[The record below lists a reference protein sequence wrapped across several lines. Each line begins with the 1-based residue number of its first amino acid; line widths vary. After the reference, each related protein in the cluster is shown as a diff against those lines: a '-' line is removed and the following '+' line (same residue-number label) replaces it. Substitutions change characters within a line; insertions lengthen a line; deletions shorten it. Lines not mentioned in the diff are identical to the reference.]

1 MLGIDDAS
9 RMMRID
15 DLTTRYVNVRDD
27 GTVILPSWLDSYIFS
42 ELKASYCKE
51 CKDLVVLDWGH
62 REVLKYLGTYFP
74 RSFAE
79 SYTIFRKLIKGKPD
93 CVPCSRSVDIFDFG
107 CGTGGELLGM
117 ILALKASCPAIR
129 RVRIK
134 ALDGNT
140 HALRL
145 LELLLLKL
153 STEISTEIVMEPLA
167 IAIDDFYDLHTI
179 DKVVCDTFDFA
190 MVSKAVCEFVTK
202 QQLEENNPYTHIA
215 RFLLSKLNE
224 NGVLYLSDI
233 TTYNSEAQEWLS
245 VLVDEA
251 LAQLECDVVL
261 SSSGYCEAFKV
272 SHSARLQDVSK
283 VTWRILR
290 QTKRL

>member
-1 MLGIDDAS
+1 
-9 RMMRID
+9 MMRID
-15 DLTTRYVNVRDD
+15 DLTTKYVNVRDD

-62 REVLKYLGTYFP
+62 REMLKYLGTYFP

-79 SYTIFRKLIKGKPD
+79 SYTIFRKLIKRKPD
-93 CVPCSRSVDIFDFG
+93 CLPYSEDIAVFDFG

-117 ILALKASCPAIR
+117 ILALKASRPTIR

-134 ALDGNT
+134 ALDGNM

-145 LELLLLKL
+145 LEQLLRRL
-153 STEISTEIVMEPLA
+153 SEEIKTEIIVEPLA
-167 IAIDDFYDLHTI
+167 ISIDDFYDLHAI
-179 DKVVCDTFDFA
+179 DRVVCDVYDFA
-190 MVSKAVCEFVTK
+190 MVSKAVCEFVTR
-202 QQLEENNPYTHIA
+202 QQLEENNPYIHITK
-215 RFLLSKLNE
+215 FLMSKLKE
-224 NGVLYLSDI
+224 KGILYLSDI

-261 SSSGYCEAFKV
+261 SSSGYWEAFKV

-290 QTKRL
+290 K

>member
-1 MLGIDDAS
+1 MFEIGGNAL
-9 RMMRID
+9 RVMMED
-15 DLTTRYVNVRDD
+15 DLASLYVDVQGD
-27 GTVILPSWLDSYIFS
+27 GTVILPSWLDRYIFS

-79 SYTIFRKLIKGKPD
+79 SYTVFRKLIKRRPD
-93 CVPCSRSVDIFDFG
+93 CVPYSEDIAVFDFG

-117 ILALKASCPAIR
+117 ILALKASRPTIK

-134 ALDGNT
+134 ALDGNM

-145 LELLLLKL
+145 LEQLLRRL
-153 STEISTEIVMEPLA
+153 SEEIKTEITIEPLA
-167 IAIDDFYDLHTI
+167 IAIDDFYDLHAI
-179 DKVVCDTFDFA
+179 DRVVCDAYDFA

-202 QQLEENNPYTHIA
+202 QQLEENNPYIHITK
-215 RFLLSKLNE
+215 FLMSKLKE
-224 NGVLYLSDI
+224 KGILYLSDI

-245 VLVDEA
+245 VLVDTA
-251 LAQLECDVVL
+251 LAQIGCDVVL
-261 SSSGYCEAFKV
+261 SSSGYCEVFKV
-272 SHSARLQDVSK
+272 SHSSRSQDLSK
-283 VTWRILR
+283 ITWRILR
-290 QTKRL
+290 K